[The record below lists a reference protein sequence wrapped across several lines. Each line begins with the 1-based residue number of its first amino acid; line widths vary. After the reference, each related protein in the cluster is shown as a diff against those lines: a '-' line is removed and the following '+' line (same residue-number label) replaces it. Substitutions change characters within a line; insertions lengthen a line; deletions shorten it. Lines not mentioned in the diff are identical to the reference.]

1 MLDVNGDVSEVAGT
15 WLPWCIIPEIYTFA
29 LCGSGARVSFAES
42 DL

>member
-15 WLPWCIIPEIYTFA
+15 WLPWYIIPEIYPFA
-29 LCGSGARVSFAES
+29 LRGSGARVSCAES